1 MKKVLELATSLERMP
16 ERILEVQLEIIDL
29 AEDIEINSKEIE
41 SLEVDIKTAVLNATD
56 ETGKKA
62 YTNDEARKMAFIS
75 DCKENDEH
83 QALIQRRSELAQKM
97 QKIRA
102 DLEMLS
108 NHQRNLRVLIEV
120 FTKVEMD

>member
-1 MKKVLELATSLERMP
+1 MKKVLELANSLERMP
-16 ERILEVQLEIIDL
+16 ERILEVQLEIIEL
-29 AEDIEINSKEIE
+29 AEEIETNSKEIE
-41 SLEVDIKTAVLNATD
+41 SLEVDIKTAVLNTTD

-75 DCKENDEH
+75 DCKENLEH
-83 QALIQRRSELAQKM
+83 QALVQKRSDLARSM
-97 QKIRA
+97 QLKRA

-108 NHQRNLRVLIEV
+108 NRQRNLRILIEV